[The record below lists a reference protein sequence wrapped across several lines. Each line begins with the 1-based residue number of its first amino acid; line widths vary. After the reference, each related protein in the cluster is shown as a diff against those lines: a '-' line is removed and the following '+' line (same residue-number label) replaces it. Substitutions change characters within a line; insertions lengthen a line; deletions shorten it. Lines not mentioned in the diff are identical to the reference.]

1 MTRYELIIG
10 LPVHVVLSMDYK
22 IWFYFHIFIIQ
33 EQTNFYSDFYVK
45 FKLAGIAYLF
55 TILVRYD
62 TGDLLQSQW
71 WEIRLMEAKGE
82 N

>member
-10 LPVHVVLSMDYK
+10 LPVHVVLSMDNK
-22 IWFYFHIFIIQ
+22 IWFYFHIFIIR
-33 EQTNFYSDFYVK
+33 EQTNFDSKFYVK

-62 TGDLLQSQW
+62 TGDLL
-71 WEIRLMEAKGE
+71 
-82 N
+82 